1 MCKGGRLKKFFN
13 REICVCACLTQTRH
27 AQKACAGMRRKIDMT
42 MRERIAAGNPC
53 RVIGEI
59 GEQDQ
64 IYYYKDRVIDEDD
77 LEEERKLR

>member
-1 MCKGGRLKKFFN
+1 
-13 REICVCACLTQTRH
+13 
-27 AQKACAGMRRKIDMT
+27 MRRKIDMT